1 MDLPLPKN
9 RRKIL
14 KLQGGN
20 TLVCVAEIKDDP
32 IDAQTMKE
40 ITKNILNA
48 ESVGL
53 WHRRTGHQSYQLLL
67 AMNSRERLR
76 LVPEEIEKFGNSV
89 CECCVRGKQKRKM
102 VHRTGNLHPLFKP
115 IDVGI
120 IICIDLFGPSTVR
133 KKVGDEWRRVPVPS
147 IRGDFYGLLM
157 IEVYSR
163 KGFGEAIKNKS
174 QATGYIMLWV
184 KQIKKETGRTVQYVL
199 TDNAGD
205 LSSKELESFLSREGT
220 QLIHPTSYRPEHNG
234 LIERMVGRTRMQ
246 IRTLLIS
253 AKAPLE
259 LWNEALY
266 WSIHLQNCLPMKV
279 INYDTPDVRYGNYK
293 FNADKLKPWGCDAYV
308 VISEP
313 RKTKIESQS
322 WLGMF
327 VGYSRKYQAYRILD
341 QLGIISHKIDIVFD
355 ETSYKAMDQF
365 RQSIEEGKLKLKKIG
380 TPISESAYKFTV
392 DEPQEYVPEELED
405 AEGLIEEERKQEIVI
420 NPNESVEPPDDLDV
434 VDTNIRELSYEDKIR
449 EKVKEA
455 IEELEKKGPTKTRS
469 GRIVKPTS
477 LGQVV
482 GLVFGADDDV
492 DDLICAIRSEGP
504 IPPAWNVP
512 VPKTY
517 VQAITGADGHDWR
530 NSIKKEYQSLIDNET
545 WEIVDR
551 KPGMK
556 ILGGKWVFD
565 YKLGQYNELL
575 RRKSRF
581 VIKGY
586 EQEYGVDYF
595 ETHSP
600 VVKAKTLR
608 IILIIAAKDGLELAQ
623 MDFDT
628 AFLNGFL
635 DELVY
640 MEQPEGFEI
649 GNPNLKVCRLKKSIY
664 GLKQAAR
671 VWFLAI
677 SKLIMTL
684 GWKQSKV
691 DPCLFVKMSKTGKR
705 IYLGLYVDDTV
716 IAYHLDD
723 KVEWEEDK
731 KKIAMVFKIKD
742 IGELFWILN
751 MKVVRNREKKTIT
764 LCQEA
769 YILGMLEKHNL
780 SHEKGVDNPEL
791 TCSIH
796 KESKLL
802 DTEGHATYRSMIGG
816 LLYAAITTRLDIS
829 HIVGQ
834 LSRFLEN
841 PTENHMKSTIHVFK
855 YLKQTSNLGL
865 VLGERE
871 SKEFGLRLNI
881 RYGKGVEDGRS
892 KTAKTVKDVKSEAVK
907 VEKDQ
912 PLIAMSD
919 SNWGSDELDRR
930 SVTGVIVMY
939 YGSPVSWFSK
949 RQPTVAL
956 SSTEAEYMALTS
968 AAQEVTWFQSW
979 VKEILNKDLT
989 GLIEC
994 DNQATIA
1001 IANSERIS
1009 DRTKHIDIRHHYIR
1023 EKVSD
1028 KSIVVR
1034 WISTEE
1040 QLADLLTK
1048 RMPTNRLE
1056 KLRSKVLVK
1065 CE

>member
-1 MDLPLPKN
+1 MELPLPKN
-9 RRKIL
+9 RRKIQ

-20 TLVCVAEIKDDP
+20 TLICVAEIRDDP
-32 IDAQTMKE
+32 IDAEAMKE
-40 ITKNILNA
+40 ITQSIIRA
-48 ESVGL
+48 ESVDL
-53 WHRRTGHQSYQLLL
+53 WHKRTGHQSHQLLMI
-67 AMNSRERLR
+67 MNDKSRLR
-76 LVPEEIEKFGNSV
+76 LIPDEIEKFGKSI
-89 CECCVRGKQKRKM
+89 CECCVRGKQKRRM
-102 VHRTGNLHPLFKP
+102 VHRTGNEHPLFKP
-115 IDVGI
+115 IDVGMV
-120 IICIDLFGPSTVR
+120 ICVDLFGPSTVR
-133 KKVGDEWRRVPVPS
+133 KKVDDDWRRVPMPS

-174 QATGYIMLWV
+174 QAAGFIILWV
-184 KQIKKETGRTVQYVL
+184 KQIKKETGRTVQCVL

-205 LSSKELESFLSREGT
+205 LSSKELESFLAKEGT

-234 LIERMVGRTRMQ
+234 IIERMVGRTRMQ

-253 AKAPLE
+253 ANAPLQ

-266 WSIHLQNCLPMKV
+266 WAIHLQNCLPMKV
-279 INYDTPDVRYGNYK
+279 INYETPDVRYGNYK
-293 FNADKLKPWGCDAYV
+293 FELDKLKPWGCDAYV

-313 RKTKIESQS
+313 TKTKLESQS

-327 VGYSRKYQAYRILD
+327 VGYSKKYQAYRVLD
-341 QLGIISHKIDIVFD
+341 QLGNIAHKIDVIFD
-355 ETSYKAMDQF
+355 ETSYKAMKQF
-365 RQSIEEGKLKLKKIG
+365 KESIEGGKLKLKTIG

-392 DEPQEYVPEELED
+392 DEPQDYVAEELEV
-405 AEGLIEEERKQEIVI
+405 AEGAIEEERQMKIVE
-420 NPNESVEPPDDLDV
+420 NPKESVESPDDSSIA
-434 VDTNIRELSYEDKIR
+434 DTEVRELTYEDKIR
-449 EKVKEA
+449 EKVTHA

-469 GRIVKPTS
+469 GRIVKPTT
-477 LGQVV
+477 LGNVI
-482 GLVFGADDDV
+482 GLVFGEDDDV
-492 DDLICAIRSEGP
+492 DTLICAIQGNDP
-504 IPPAWNVP
+504 IPPAWTVP
-512 VPKTY
+512 VPKSY

-530 NSIKKEYQSLIDNET
+530 NAIKKEYQSLIDNGT

-556 ILGGKWVFD
+556 VLGGKWVFD

-575 RRKSRF
+575 RRKARY

-586 EQEYGVDYF
+586 EQEYGIDYF

-608 IILIIAAKDGLELAQ
+608 IILIIAAKDDLELSQ

-628 AFLNGFL
+628 AFLNGYL

-640 MEQPEGFEI
+640 MEQPEGFI
-649 GNPNLKVCRLKKSIY
+649 VSDPKKRVCRLMKSIY

-677 SKLIMTL
+677 SKLIITL

-691 DPCLFVKMSKTGKR
+691 DPCLFVKISKTKR
-705 IYLGLYVDDTV
+705 RMYLGLYVDDTV
-716 IAYHLDD
+716 ISYHSED
-723 KVEWEEDK
+723 KTEWEEDK
-731 KKIAMVFKIKD
+731 MKIAGVFKIKD

-751 MKVVRNREKKTIT
+751 MKVIRDRTKRTIT

-769 YILGMLEKHNL
+769 YILGMLDKYGL
-780 SHEKGVDNPEL
+780 SHEKGVNNPEL
-791 TCSIH
+791 TSSIH
-796 KESKLL
+796 KESKFL
-802 DTEGHATYRSMIGG
+802 DAENHAIYRSMIGG
-816 LLYAAITTRLDIS
+816 LLYAAITTRVDIA
-829 HIVGQ
+829 HGVGQ

-841 PTENHMKSTIHVFK
+841 PTENHMKLTIHLFK
-855 YLKQTSNLGL
+855 YLKHTSNLGL
-865 VLGERE
+865 LLGERE
-871 SKEFGLRLNI
+871 SKEFGLKLNI
-881 RYGKGVEDGRS
+881 RYGKGTIDGKS
-892 KTAKTVKDVKSEAVK
+892 KTDKTVKEEPIS
-907 VEKDQ
+907 
-912 PLIAMSD
+912 AMSD
-919 SNWGSDELDRR
+919 SNWGSDEVDRR
-930 SVTGVIVMY
+930 SVTGVIVTY

-968 AAQEVTWFQSW
+968 AAQEVTWFQTW
-979 VKEILNKDLT
+979 MREVLNKEVA

-1028 KSIVVR
+1028 KSITVT

-1048 RMPTNRLE
+1048 RMPTKRLE
-1056 KLRSKVLVK
+1056 KLRSKILVK
-1065 CE
+1065 CDQ